1 MVLIM
6 TTTSKELEKE
16 FESQLECP
24 KEKLEKYITPL
35 YDTNIQNNIP
45 LLCKSY
51 V

>member
-24 KEKLEKYITPL
+24 KEKLDKYITPL
-35 YDTNIQNNIP
+35 YQ
-45 LLCKSY
+45 
-51 V
+51 